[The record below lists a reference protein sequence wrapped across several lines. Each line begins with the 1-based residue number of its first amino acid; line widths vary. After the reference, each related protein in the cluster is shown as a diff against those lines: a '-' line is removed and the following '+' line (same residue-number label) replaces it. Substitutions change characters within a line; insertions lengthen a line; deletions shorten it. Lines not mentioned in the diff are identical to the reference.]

1 MEYDDDLSISSYE
14 STATS
19 GASDDV
25 HCFRNQIRV
34 VNEITSAAALQMCSY
49 LHIVLLLCHLVPLW
63 TNRNPKKRKRQPNMY
78 CNRSSVIEFI
88 HTWSDDMFKRQFRL
102 TRPDFFLLEQAIFEN
117 MSKKGYDLKK
127 HYASATNSS
136 GSPITLE
143 LRLYVT
149 LRILSGASY
158 LDMIWYGVEIRSAP
172 VIFWKTT
179 CDIDEAIDN
188 INFPIDPTEIMQLV
202 DNWAAKRK
210 DRHGFTTNMGTGLAL
225 DGFVIE
231 ILKPDA
237 KDLNGQEVVC
247 LRNRKGFWGL
257 ISQLACD
264 AYAKVRF
271 VQTDWPGATNDIS
284 CFRGTQ
290 LFNMLKNKELPNW
303 MHIVA
308 DEAYSPLSAECG
320 GQILT
325 PYSQHQLNSAK
336 QRDWQNLQDWEQ
348 RMAYDSTIAIEKPI
362 EEYWLMRAFNHE
374 LSSERITIERVIG
387 MMVRRFGICWR
398 PIEYHH
404 TKVPTIFR
412 VICKLHNICMDRWMM
427 NNPAGARLGKFAS
440 VDSMQF
446 SDDSH
451 LFDTFDITV
460 GLDDVFE
467 QPSDEDVMERLQ
479 NRYVKLADRRRVYA
493 ARNIPL
499 RDSLAKELYS
509 LGIRFNKELEIY

>member
-1 MEYDDDLSISSYE
+1 
-14 STATS
+14 
-19 GASDDV
+19 
-25 HCFRNQIRV
+25 
-34 VNEITSAAALQMCSY
+34 
-49 LHIVLLLCHLVPLW
+49 
-63 TNRNPKKRKRQPNMY
+63 
-78 CNRSSVIEFI
+78 
-88 HTWSDDMFKRQFRL
+88 
-102 TRPDFFLLEQAIFEN
+102 
-117 MSKKGYDLKK
+117 
-127 HYASATNSS
+127 
-136 GSPITLE
+136 
-143 LRLYVT
+143 
-149 LRILSGASY
+149 
-158 LDMIWYGVEIRSAP
+158 
-172 VIFWKTT
+172 
-179 CDIDEAIDN
+179 
-188 INFPIDPTEIMQLV
+188 
-202 DNWAAKRK
+202 
-210 DRHGFTTNMGTGLAL
+210 
-225 DGFVIE
+225 
-231 ILKPDA
+231 
-237 KDLNGQEVVC
+237 
-247 LRNRKGFWGL
+247 
-257 ISQLACD
+257 
-264 AYAKVRF
+264 
-271 VQTDWPGATNDIS
+271 
-284 CFRGTQ
+284 
-290 LFNMLKNKELPNW
+290 

-320 GQILT
+320 GQIVT

-451 LFDTFDITV
+451 LFDTFAITV